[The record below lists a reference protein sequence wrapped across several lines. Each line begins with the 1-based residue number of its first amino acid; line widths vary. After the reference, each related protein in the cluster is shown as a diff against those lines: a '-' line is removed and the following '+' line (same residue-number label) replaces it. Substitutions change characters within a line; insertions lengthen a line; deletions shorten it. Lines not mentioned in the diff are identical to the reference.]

1 MANVKATRD
10 PFDALGD
17 PTRRA
22 IFNRVAQEPTAVG
35 TIAEALPVTRPAVSQ
50 HLKVL
55 KEAGLVT
62 EEAHGT
68 RRIYRVDPRGIAHM
82 RSELDRFWQ
91 GALAAFAATADSEPP
106 IHPEEEPTP

>member
-1 MANVKATRD
+1 MANVNAIRD

-22 IFNRVAQEPTAVG
+22 IFARVAEAPMHVG
-35 TIAEALPVTRPAVSQ
+35 AIADMLPVTRPAVSQ

-68 RRIYRVDPRGIAHM
+68 RRIYRVDPRGIARM
-82 RSELDRFWQ
+82 RGELDRFWQ
-91 GALAAFAATADSEPP
+91 SALAAFAAFAESEQLTDDKEPP
-106 IHPEEEPTP
+106 L

>member
-1 MANVKATRD
+1 MANTKAIRD

-17 PTRRA
+17 STRRG
-22 IFNRVAQEPTAVG
+22 IFTR
-35 TIAEALPVTRPAVSQ
+35 IAESPAHVAAIADTLPITRPAVSQ

-62 EEAHGT
+62 EEAQGT
-68 RRIYRVDPRGIAHM
+68 RRIYRVDPRGIARM

-91 GALAAFAATADSEPP
+91 GALVAFATFADSECLPN
-106 IHPEEEPTP
+106 EKEPKR